1 MLADLTHSSSCSPVS
16 LSKWKSM
23 LLSPH
28 ITSIYA
34 TMVTWFMGVLDR
46 MVWGRGCPQNRSSCL
61 LDYWTLLEWL
71 LMTFGVQALLQPSLI
86 GEIYPCAPCPNV
98 FLTNFLIMPLPSPWP
113 FSQTIAHS
121 QWISDHS
128 LITHGHTSDHFSFQ
142 EKCTLF
148 IAWNS
153 THCEDFSLLRSFTV
167 GPERS
172 VHFGSCPL
180 LGGAGIACRVIC
192 EKGPSLLLAHPRASF
207 IRYIFNAWVQKVL

>member
-46 MVWGRGCPQNRSSCL
+46 MVWGRGCSQNRSSCL

-71 LMTFGVQALLQPSLI
+71 LMTFGVQAFLQPSPI

-98 FLTNFLIMPLPSPWP
+98 FLANFLIMLLPSPWP

-121 QWISDHS
+121 QWISEQSHIWPFLLPRKMYDIHCLKFYPLWRFFSTKVLHS
-128 LITHGHTSDHFSFQ
+128 WSR
-142 EKCTLF
+142 K
-148 IAWNS
+148 
-153 THCEDFSLLRSFTV
+153 V
-167 GPERS
+167 
-172 VHFGSCPL
+172 CPL
-180 LGGAGIACRVIC
+180 LQLSTSGWCWHSV
-192 EKGPSLLLAHPRASF
+192 
-207 IRYIFNAWVQKVL
+207 